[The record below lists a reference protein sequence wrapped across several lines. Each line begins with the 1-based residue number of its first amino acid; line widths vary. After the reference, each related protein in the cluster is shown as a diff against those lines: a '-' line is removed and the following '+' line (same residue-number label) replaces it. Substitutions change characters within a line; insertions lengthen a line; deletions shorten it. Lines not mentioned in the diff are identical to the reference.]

1 MKLKEQFDTTSLN
14 DLCNLLTKEITELA
28 TAEDKLK
35 LVFVLVHIIEE
46 SQKALVGIETSNLL
60 TDLKILVNKACEKSE
75 KQKEALAQKFSKD
88 RKLIGNLSEGKN
100 DEYEILQEDIE
111 NKLEQLDNLIKEL
124 VRVRENMKPEEV
136 KRSKQK

>member
-88 RKLIGNLSEGKN
+88 RKLIGNLIEGKN